1 MASISSLGIGSGLD
15 LSGLVSGLLAAER
28 RPLENSLNRR
38 ESSLSTELSGVG
50 LMRSAIA
57 DFRSSLSSLSNADNF
72 KTRSLNNS
80 NAEAV
85 SASVSNDAA
94 IGEYSV
100 EVGNLA
106 ERHALASTAYQDINE
121 TVGTGTMTVRFGTI
135 TGPGFGSFAVN
146 PDKATQTITIDS
158 SNNTLSGLRDYIN
171 QNDFGFSAA
180 IINDGT
186 GYRLTLTSDATGASS
201 AMEITVAD
209 DDGND
214 ADAAGLS
221 NLAYNAGAANL
232 VQTQAAEDAQLTVNG
247 LAVTSSS
254 NQLDNLVEGLSL
266 TLNQE
271 TAGTPVKLGIS
282 ETSDALKE
290 SIESLVD
297 DFNSMIGQLN
307 DLGKS
312 GEDPTQAGLLAGDAT
327 LRNFVN
333 SVRRQIT
340 SPVPG
345 VPGDIKALVDIGIS
359 TQRDGTL
366 ELDSGKLNAALAEDP
381 DAVKALFA
389 PVGKSSDS
397 QIRFADSSDDTVAG
411 VYRVQVDQLAS
422 KGSYSGSGGLTL
434 PLTIDAGNDSL
445 AVSVNGVSSGPLT
458 LTQGSYADGDAL
470 AVELQSAINSSG
482 LLVSAGVSVSVA
494 FDTAAGGLV
503 ITSNSYGSDSTV
515 SIDSVDSNTA
525 ATLGLSV
532 GAGTAGSDVVGSIG
546 GSPAEG
552 KGQLLTSLAGDS
564 EGLAVEVLGG
574 PTDARG
580 TVSFSRGFIEGL
592 NRFLGGYLDSD
603 GVLSTRED
611 GLNESLEK
619 IQEERE
625 QLERRMAATEERL
638 IAQYSALDTL
648 LAQFQN
654 TSTYLTQQLNNLPGS
669 GQLLNKK

>member
-38 ESSLSTELSGVG
+38 ESSLSTELSGIG

-57 DFRSSLSSLSNADNF
+57 DFRASLSSLSNADNF
-72 KTRSLNNS
+72 KTRALNNS
-80 NAEAV
+80 NADAIE
-85 SASVSNDAA
+85 ASVTNEAA
-94 IGEYSV
+94 VGDYSID
-100 EVGNLA
+100 VGNLA
-106 ERHALASTAYQDINE
+106 QRHALASTAYQDINE
-121 TVGTGTMTVRFGTI
+121 VVGTGTMTVRFGSI
-135 TGPGFGSFAVN
+135 AGPGFGGFTVN

-186 GYRLTLTSDATGASS
+186 GYRLTLTSDATGEAS

-221 NLAYNAGAANL
+221 NLAYNATAANL

-254 NQLDNLVEGLSL
+254 NVLDNLVEGLSL
-266 TLNQE
+266 TLKQE

-282 ETSDALKE
+282 ETSEALKT
-290 SIESLVD
+290 SIESLVE

-307 DLGKS
+307 DLGKAS
-312 GEDPTQAGLLAGDAT
+312 ENRDQAGLLAGDAT

-345 VPGDIKALVDIGIS
+345 VPGEIRALVDIGIS
-359 TQRDGTL
+359 TQRDGSL
-366 ELDSGKLNAALAEDP
+366 ELDGSKLNKALSEDP
-381 DAVKALFA
+381 EAVKALFA
-389 PVGKSSDS
+389 PVGKTSDS
-397 QIRFADSSDDTVAG
+397 QIRFADSGEDTVAG
-411 VYRVQVDQLAS
+411 VYRVQIDQLAS
-422 KGSYSGSGGLTL
+422 KGSYSGTGGLGF
-434 PLTIDAGNDSL
+434 PLTIDANNDEF
-445 AVSVNGVSSGPLT
+445 AVSINGISSGPLT
-458 LTQGSYADGDAL
+458 LTQGSYADGNAL
-470 AVELQSAINSSG
+470 ATEIQSAINSSG
-482 LLVSAGVSVSVA
+482 LLVAAGVSVSVD
-494 FDTAAGGLV
+494 FDAASGSLA
-503 ITSNSYGSDSTV
+503 ITSSSYGSDSTV
-515 SIDSVDSNTA
+515 SIDSVDTNTA
-525 ATLGLSV
+525 ATLGLNV
-532 GAGTAGSDVVGSIG
+532 GAGTAGTDVAGSIG

-552 KGQLLTSLAGDS
+552 KGQRLTAIAGDS
-564 EGLAVEVLGG
+564 EGLAVDVLGG
-574 PTDARG
+574 PLGARG

-592 NRFLGGYLDSD
+592 NQFLGGYLDSD

-611 GLNESLEK
+611 GLNKSLEQ

-638 IAQYSALDTL
+638 IAQFSALDTL

-654 TSTYLTQQLNNLPGS
+654 TSTYLSQQLNNLPGS

>member
-1 MASISSLGIGSGLD
+1 MASITSLGIGSGLD

-38 ESSLSTELSGVG
+38 ESSLSTELSGIG

-57 DFRSSLSSLSNADNF
+57 DFRASLSSLSNADNF
-72 KTRSLNNS
+72 KTRALNNS
-80 NAEAV
+80 NADAIE
-85 SASVSNDAA
+85 ASVTNEAA
-94 IGEYSV
+94 VGDYSID
-100 EVGNLA
+100 VGNLA
-106 ERHALASTAYQDINE
+106 QRHALASTAYQDINE
-121 TVGTGTMTVRFGTI
+121 VVGTGTMTVRFGSI
-135 TGPGFGSFAVN
+135 AGPGFGGFTVN
-146 PDKATQTITIDS
+146 PDKATRTITIDS

-186 GYRLTLTSDATGASS
+186 GYRLTLTSDATGEAS

-221 NLAYNAGAANL
+221 NLAYNATAANL

-254 NQLDNLVEGLSL
+254 NVLDNLVEGLSL
-266 TLNQE
+266 TLKQE

-282 ETSDALKE
+282 ETSEALKT
-290 SIESLVD
+290 SIESLVE

-307 DLGKS
+307 DLGKAS
-312 GEDPTQAGLLAGDAT
+312 ENRDQAGLLAGDAT

-345 VPGDIKALVDIGIS
+345 VPGEIRALVDIGIS

-366 ELDSGKLNAALAEDP
+366 ELDGSKLNKALSEDP

-389 PVGKSSDS
+389 PVGKTSDS
-397 QIRFADSSDDTVAG
+397 QIRFADSGEDTVAG
-411 VYRVQVDQLAS
+411 VYRIQVDQLAS
-422 KGSYSGSGGLTL
+422 RGSYGGTGGLSF
-434 PLTIDAGNDSL
+434 PLTIDADNDEF
-445 AVSVNGVSSGPLT
+445 AVSINGISSGPLT
-458 LTQGSYADGDAL
+458 LTQGSYADGNAL
-470 AVELQSAINSSG
+470 ATEIQSAINSSG
-482 LLVSAGVSVSVA
+482 LLVAAGVSVSVD
-494 FDTAAGGLV
+494 FDAASGSLT
-503 ITSNSYGSDSTV
+503 ITSSSFGSNSTV
-515 SIDSVDSNTA
+515 SVDSVDTNTA

-532 GAGTAGSDVVGSIG
+532 GAGTAGTDVAGSIG

-552 KGQLLTSLAGDS
+552 KGQRLTAIAGDS
-564 EGLAVEVLGG
+564 AGLALDVLGG
-574 PTDARG
+574 PLGARG

-592 NRFLGGYLDSD
+592 NQFLGGYLDSD

-611 GLNESLEK
+611 GLNKSLEQ

-638 IAQYSALDTL
+638 IAQFSALDTL

-654 TSTYLTQQLNNLPGS
+654 TSTYLSQQLNNLPGS

>member
-38 ESSLSTELSGVG
+38 ESSLSTELSGIG

-57 DFRSSLSSLSNADNF
+57 DFRASLSSLSNADNF
-72 KTRSLNNS
+72 KTRALNNS
-80 NAEAV
+80 NADAIE
-85 SASVSNDAA
+85 ASVTNEAA
-94 IGEYSV
+94 VGDYSID
-100 EVGNLA
+100 VGNLA
-106 ERHALASTAYQDINE
+106 QRHALASTAYQDINE
-121 TVGTGTMTVRFGTI
+121 VVGTGTMTVRFGSI
-135 TGPGFGSFAVN
+135 AGPGFGGFTVN
-146 PDKATQTITIDS
+146 PDKATRTITIDS

-186 GYRLTLTSDATGASS
+186 GYRLTLTSDATGEAS

-221 NLAYNAGAANL
+221 NLAYNATAANL

-254 NQLDNLVEGLSL
+254 NVLDNLVEGLSL
-266 TLNQE
+266 TLKQE

-282 ETSDALKE
+282 ETSEALKT
-290 SIESLVD
+290 SIESLVE

-307 DLGKS
+307 DLGKAS
-312 GEDPTQAGLLAGDAT
+312 ENRDQAGLLAGDAT

-345 VPGDIKALVDIGIS
+345 VPGEIRALVDIGIS
-359 TQRDGTL
+359 TQRDGSL
-366 ELDSGKLNAALAEDP
+366 ELDGSKLNKALSEDP
-381 DAVKALFA
+381 EAVKALFA
-389 PVGKSSDS
+389 PVGKTSDS
-397 QIRFADSSDDTVAG
+397 QIRFADSGEDTVAG
-411 VYRVQVDQLAS
+411 VYRVQIDQLAS
-422 KGSYSGSGGLTL
+422 KGSYSGTGGLGF
-434 PLTIDAGNDSL
+434 PLTIDANNDEF
-445 AVSVNGVSSGPLT
+445 AVSINGISSGPLT
-458 LTQGSYADGDAL
+458 LTQGSYADGNAL
-470 AVELQSAINSSG
+470 ATEIQSAINSSG
-482 LLVSAGVSVSVA
+482 LLVAAGVSVSVD
-494 FDTAAGGLV
+494 FDAASGSLA
-503 ITSNSYGSDSTV
+503 ITSSSYGSDSTV
-515 SIDSVDSNTA
+515 SIDSVDTNTA
-525 ATLGLSV
+525 ATLGLNV
-532 GAGTAGSDVVGSIG
+532 GAGTAGTDVAGSIG

-552 KGQLLTSLAGDS
+552 KGQRLTAIAGDS
-564 EGLAVEVLGG
+564 EGLAVDVLGG
-574 PTDARG
+574 PLGARG

-592 NRFLGGYLDSD
+592 NQFLGGYLDSD

-611 GLNESLEK
+611 GLNKSLEQ

-638 IAQYSALDTL
+638 IAQFSALDTL

-654 TSTYLTQQLNNLPGS
+654 TSTYLSQQLNNLPGS

>member
-15 LSGLVSGLLAAER
+15 LANLVSGLLAAER

-38 ESSLSTELSGVG
+38 ESTLSTELSGIG

-57 DFRSSLSSLSNADNF
+57 DFRASLSSLSNADNF
-72 KTRSLNNS
+72 KTRSLSNS
-80 NAEAV
+80 NTDAIT
-85 SASVSNDAA
+85 ASVTNDAA
-94 IGEYSV
+94 IGDYSI

-106 ERHALASTAYQDINE
+106 ERQALASSAYQDINE
-121 TVGTGTMTVRFGTI
+121 VVGSGTLTVRFGTI
-135 TGPGFGSFAVN
+135 TGPGFGGFTVN

-158 SNNTLSGLRDYIN
+158 TNNTLSGLRDYIN

-209 DDGND
+209 DDGDN

-221 NLAYNAGAANL
+221 NLAYNATAANL

-271 TAGTPVKLGIS
+271 TTGTPVKLAVS
-282 ETSDALKE
+282 ETSEALKT
-290 SIESLVD
+290 SIESLVE
-297 DFNSMIGQLN
+297 DFNTMIGQLN
-307 DLGKS
+307 DLGKAS
-312 GEDPTQAGLLAGDAT
+312 ENRDQAGLLAGDAT

-345 VPGDIKALVDIGIS
+345 VPGDIRALVDIGIS

-366 ELDSGKLNAALAEDP
+366 ELDGSKLNKALSEDP

-389 PVGKSSDS
+389 PVGKTTDS
-397 QIRFADSSDDTVAG
+397 QIRFLDSSDDTVAG

-422 KGSYSGSGGLTL
+422 KGVYSGSGGLGF
-434 PLTIDAGNDSL
+434 PLTIDAGNDEF

-470 AVELQSAINSSG
+470 ATEVQSVINSSG
-482 LLVSAGVSVSVA
+482 LLVSAGVAVSVT
-494 FDTAAGGLV
+494 FDTAAGGLA

-515 SIDSVDSNTA
+515 SIDSVDTNTA

-532 GAGTAGSDVVGSIG
+532 GAGTAGTDVAGRIG

-552 KGQLLTSLAGDS
+552 KGQVLTAISGDS
-564 EGLAVEVLGG
+564 QGLSVEVLGG
-574 PTDARG
+574 PLGARG

-592 NRFLGGYLDSD
+592 NQFLGGYLDSD

-611 GLNESLEK
+611 GLNKSLEQ

-638 IAQYSALDTL
+638 VAQFSALDTL

-654 TSTYLTQQLNNLPGS
+654 TSTYLAQQLKNLPGS
-669 GQLLNKK
+669 GQLLNKN